1 VGEHSA
7 VPTAPCIANALYD
20 AIGKQVTD
28 LPLSAEAVYDAMK
41 SVRDARETR

>member
-1 VGEHSA
+1 